1 MNAIISLAIQ
11 KRYSVDA
18 LRMYKAVAIVEAKQ
32 IHHLPSG
39 NYEVVSQ
46 CDPNHR
52 YQVNPRFE
60 SCNCPDCEKNG
71 NVCKHLLAW
80 KLIGKTQSDIDA
92 QAEERRGLE
101 LAENIIANLP
111 SQEAPFER
119 IADALAYGRRCI
131 MGGQESDSSDALDNN
146 PKPQKRVTYDELF
159 ASFEKAKADARKTGT
174 PRIALIQ
181 RDVIAEREAAAKAS
195 RPARGEWVEELEYA

>member
-1 MNAIISLAIQ
+1 MNSVITLGIQ
-11 KRYSVDA
+11 KRYGADA
-18 LRMYKAVAIVEAKQ
+18 LRMYKAVAIVKAGQIKQ
-32 IHHLPSG
+32 LPSG

-60 SCNCPDCEKNG
+60 SCNCPDCEARG

-101 LAENIIANLP
+101 LAENIIAGLP
-111 SQEAPFER
+111 SQEMPANR
-119 IADALAYGRRCI
+119 VADALAYGKRC
-131 MGGQESDSSDALDNN
+131 ESRGSDAHDNN
-146 PKPQKRVTYDELF
+146 PKPPKRMTYDELF